1 MKKSLLND
9 LIWGVVVT
17 NKGLSIEFRLKHGL
31 NSNGF
36 LSAHSTSPK
45 VAGSVIDL
53 SAHRPS
59 NSSPADASA
68 DFHNVEIQKLQV
80 VKNGSQNHILP
91 ERRQAHRI
99 IEISDAEKQRISET
113 IVEMYRKG
121 HSLPDIAKLLGKAKD
136 TVRTALLKA
145 GIELRPS
152 VALPVHATWRD
163 PGKRNIRPYYGFC
176 YFQGRVAP
184 DPREYD
190 NLLLIHRLWKKGT
203 NPNRIADMLN
213 EKRIPGRSASSWNRN
228 SVVLILKRFEDGII
242 SIKGDQY
249 ELR

>member
-1 MKKSLLND
+1 MMKKSLLND

-80 VKNGSQNHILP
+80 VKNGRSCAKVVEPAGLAVSR
-91 ERRQAHRI
+91 EY
-99 IEISDAEKQRISET
+99 EIPWKKQT
-113 IVEMYRKG
+113 
-121 HSLPDIAKLLGKAKD
+121 LDIAELARLRFEEGLGSRQICRRMGIP
-136 TVRTALLKA
+136 RTTAITA
-145 GIELRPS
+145 
-152 VALPVHATWRD
+152 V
-163 PGKRNIRPYYGFC
+163 
-176 YFQGRVAP
+176 
-184 DPREYD
+184 
-190 NLLLIHRLWKKGT
+190 HRLERERG
-203 NPNRIADMLN
+203 
-213 EKRIPGRSASSWNRN
+213 
-228 SVVLILKRFEDGII
+228 
-242 SIKGDQY
+242 
-249 ELR
+249 LR